1 MAQIGKYNR
10 LKTVRETDNG
20 LYLDGENL
28 GEILMPKKFVTQ
40 NIYETGK
47 AEVFVYSDSE
57 DRLIATTETPLV
69 EAGGFE
75 FLSVVATNRFGAFLD
90 WGLPKDLLV
99 PFSEQK
105 NKMKVGNAYLVH
117 VYVDKITNRVV
128 ASAKLEKFLNN
139 TPPPFKNGD
148 KVEILVAE
156 ETDLGFKVIVENEYW
171 GIIYR
176 NQLFNDVKPGQR
188 KKAFVSKVRDD
199 EKIDILLEK
208 PGYQKIDSIS
218 ERVLI
223 VLKEN
228 NGFLAVNDKSPP
240 AMIQALF
247 GISKKNFKMA
257 VGNLYKKKIIIFKSD
272 GIAII

>member
-10 LKTVRETDNG
+10 LKTVRETNNG
-20 LYLDGENL
+20 FYLDGEDL
-28 GEILMPKKFVTQ
+28 GEILMPKKFITQ
-40 NIYETGK
+40 NIRETGE
-47 AEVFVYSDSE
+47 AEVFVYADSE

-75 FLSVVATNRFGAFLD
+75 FLSVVAANRFGAFLN

-105 NKMKVGNAYLVH
+105 TKMIVGSTYLVH

-128 ASAKLEKFLNN
+128 ASAKLDKFLNN
-139 TPPPFKNGD
+139 SPPPHKPGD
-148 KVEILVAE
+148 EVEILVVE
-156 ETDLGFKVIVENEYW
+156 ETDLGYKVIVENEYW
-171 GIIYR
+171 GIIYH
-176 NQLFNDVKPGQR
+176 NQLFSDVKSGQR
-188 KKAFVSKVRDD
+188 LNAFVSKVRDD
-199 EKIDILLEK
+199 DKIDILLEK

-218 ERVLI
+218 ERVLYI
-223 VLKEN
+223 LKEN
-228 NGFLAVNDKSPP
+228 NGFLAVNDKSSPEL
-240 AMIQALF
+240 IQALF

-272 GIAII
+272 GIAIL

>member
-1 MAQIGKYNR
+1 
-10 LKTVRETDNG
+10 
-20 LYLDGENL
+20 
-28 GEILMPKKFVTQ
+28 
-40 NIYETGK
+40 
-47 AEVFVYSDSE
+47 
-57 DRLIATTETPLV
+57 LV

-75 FLSVVATNRFGAFLD
+75 FLSVVATSRYGAFLD

-105 NKMKVGNAYLVH
+105 TKMRMGNAYLVH
-117 VYVDKITNRVV
+117 VYVDNITNRVV

-139 TPPPFKNGD
+139 TPPPYKNGD
-148 KVEILVAE
+148 EVEILVGE

-199 EKIDILLEK
+199 DKIDILLEK

-228 NGFLAVNDKSPP
+228 NGFLAVNDKSSP

>member
-10 LKTVRETDNG
+10 LKTVRETNNG

-28 GEILMPKKFVTQ
+28 GEILMPKKFTTQ
-40 NIYETGK
+40 NIRETGE
-47 AEVFVYSDSE
+47 AEVFIYSDSE

-69 EAGGFE
+69 ETGGFE
-75 FLSVVATNRFGAFLD
+75 FLSVVATNRYGAFLD

-105 NKMKVGNAYLVH
+105 TKMKVGNTYLVH
-117 VYVDKITNRVV
+117 VYVDNITNRVV
-128 ASAKLEKFLNN
+128 ASAKLENFLNN
-139 TPPPFKNGD
+139 TPPPYKNGD
-148 KVEILVAE
+148 EVEILVGE
-156 ETDLGFKVIVENEYW
+156 ETNLGFKVIIENKYW

-199 EKIDILLEK
+199 DKIDILLEK
-208 PGYQKIDSIS
+208 PGFQKIDSIS

-228 NGFLAVNDKSPP
+228 NGFLAVNDKSTP